1 MRLLNIFLGIALLSA
16 SSSAEAASFSHS
28 YDKTGNPVVNLSGEI
43 LPGDDLKFASAIGGD
58 DHLTIS
64 LNSFG
69 GDTLAALAI
78 GRQIRSKKYST
89 VVPSGAICG
98 SACALIWL
106 AGERRILSGTARVGF
121 HGAFRKQGSAYV
133 VSPEGDA
140 LIGAYLNWLGYGVAA
155 IVYFTESP
163 QDKAHWLSPDAA
175 KRIGFVYEQEPQA
188 ENTSTL
194 NIMVKPERRPRLMTD
209 WMPPGKGVEIPYE
222 AYITYSNRTFFACQ
236 SSCQNDPMCKAINYG
251 KDGSCSLL
259 DGSSFGHPNE
269 YMTSW
274 ERKN

>member
-1 MRLLNIFLGIALLSA
+1 MRLLNIFLSIALLSA

-28 YDKTGNPVVNLSGEI
+28 YDKTGNQVVNLSGEI
-43 LPGDDLKFASAIGGD
+43 LPGDDLKFASAIIGD
-58 DHLTIS
+58 DRLTVS
-64 LNSFG
+64 LNSLG

-78 GRQIRSKKYST
+78 GRLIRSRKYTTS
-89 VVPSGAICG
+89 VPSGALCG
-98 SACALIWL
+98 SACALIWI
-106 AGERRILSGTARVGF
+106 AGDRRILSGSAKVGF
-121 HGAFRKQGSAYV
+121 HGAFRRQGNKYV

-140 LIGAYLNWLGYGVAA
+140 LIGAYLNQMGYGANA
-155 IVYFTESP
+155 IVYFTEAP
-163 QDKAHWLSPDAA
+163 QDKVHWLTRDAA
-175 KRIGFVYEQEPQA
+175 NWIGLAYEQEPQA

-194 NIMVKPERRPRLMTD
+194 SIMIKTERRPRLVTD
-209 WMPPGKGVEIPYE
+209 WLPPGKGVEIPYE

-259 DGSSFGHPNE
+259 DDSSFGHPNE